1 MVFVLSD
8 FAKKQADDMFRN
20 VVPSLSDD
28 ELLELYGSL
37 TGNSTFFRDQLS
49 SLVDVSKLKS
59 ILQNEFRKIRKE
71 PMDYWGE
78 IMATLSHFYKKA
90 ILPKLNSKIEE
101 LKNNNRVSLSQ
112 VLESLIK
119 NSDEF

>member
-8 FAKKQADDMFRN
+8 FAKKQADDLFYN

-28 ELLELYGSL
+28 EVLDLYSSL
-37 TGNSTFFRDQLS
+37 VGNSSFFQDQLS
-49 SLVDVSKLKS
+49 SLVDVRKLRTIIQS
-59 ILQNEFRKIRKE
+59 EFNKIRKE

-78 IMATLSHFYKKA
+78 ITSTLSHFYKKA
-90 ILPKLNSKIEE
+90 ILPKLKSKVDD
-101 LKNNNRVSLSQ
+101 LKKNNKVSLSQ

>member
-8 FAKKQADDMFRN
+8 FAKKQAEDMFRN

-28 ELLELYGSL
+28 EVLELYGSL
-37 TGNSTFFRDQLS
+37 TGNSTFFQDQLS
-49 SLVDVSKLKS
+49 SLVDVRKLKS

-78 IMATLSHFYKKA
+78 VMATLSHFYKKA